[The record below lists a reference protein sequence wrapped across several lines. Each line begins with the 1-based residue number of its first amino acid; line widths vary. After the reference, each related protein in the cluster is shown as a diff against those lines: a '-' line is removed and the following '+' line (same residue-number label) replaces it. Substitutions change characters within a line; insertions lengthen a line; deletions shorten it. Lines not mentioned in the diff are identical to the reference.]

1 MEGAAELDGAAVSTS
16 SPKPDRSAVR
26 RGSIKGGTINLPLPN
41 DAVSPTGDPKTNIE
55 KLKDATS
62 ENSPNGKITRR
73 HSLSSIGKMV
83 MASNAFAAPMSKRSH
98 KTSERCPW
106 ILKQAVIS
114 ASNTSNDSVDIGRV
128 IGTGL
133 MGTVRIVKF
142 KNNNNHFALKSI
154 KKDYINRHKDH
165 RHVDN
170 ELRSHSLTHSLTN

>member
-1 MEGAAELDGAAVSTS
+1 MQGAAELDGAAAPIS

-26 RGSIKGGTINLPLPN
+26 RGSVKGGTINLPLPN
-41 DAVSPTGDPKTNIE
+41 DAAGPTSDPKSNIE
-55 KLKDATS
+55 KLKDVAGA
-62 ENSPNGKITRR
+62 NSPNGKLTRR
-73 HSLSSIGKMV
+73 HSLSSLGKMV
-83 MASNAFAAPMSKRSH
+83 MATNAFAAPASKRAH

-114 ASNTSNDSVDIGRV
+114 ANNTTNDSVDIGRV

-142 KNNNNHFALKSI
+142 KNNNTHFALKSI

-165 RHVDN
+165 RHIDN
-170 ELRSHSLTHSLTN
+170 ELRSRTPSFIHQ